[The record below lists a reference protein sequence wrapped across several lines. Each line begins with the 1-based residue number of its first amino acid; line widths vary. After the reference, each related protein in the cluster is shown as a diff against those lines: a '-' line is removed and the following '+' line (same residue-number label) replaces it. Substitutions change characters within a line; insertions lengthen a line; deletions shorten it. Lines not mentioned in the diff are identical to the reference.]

1 MFEPNFNDL
10 DAVFFQKKHH
20 RRIQRVRITLK
31 AVLLWVKV
39 FYFGLGDFLRAKK
52 FLTRPPSVISI
63 GTNKCAKQRAQHN
76 KTKNVA
82 CDALMKL
89 QI

>member
-1 MFEPNFNDL
+1 MV
-10 DAVFFQKKHH
+10 AVGSWSKILPSQVK
-20 RRIQRVRITLK
+20 
-31 AVLLWVKV
+31 LL
-39 FYFGLGDFLRAKK
+39 
-52 FLTRPPSVISI
+52 ISI

-76 KTKNVA
+76 KTKNAA

>member
-52 FLTRPPSVISI
+52 FLTRPPSVVLLESILEQFFSVLIIS
-63 GTNKCAKQRAQHN
+63 
-76 KTKNVA
+76 VF
-82 CDALMKL
+82 LVYF
-89 QI
+89 

>member
-1 MFEPNFNDL
+1 M
-10 DAVFFQKKHH
+10 
-20 RRIQRVRITLK
+20 RRACEVADPGTPPVYGTGWTNHSWADRFKTEVKSSQVK
-31 AVLLWVKV
+31 LL
-39 FYFGLGDFLRAKK
+39 
-52 FLTRPPSVISI
+52 ISI

-76 KTKNVA
+76 KTKNAA

>member
-1 MFEPNFNDL
+1 MIRIPL
-10 DAVFFQKKHH
+10 ADAHLLRCCLFSQ
-20 RRIQRVRITLK
+20 LK
-31 AVLLWVKV
+31 ISKIRFRPYKQVKSSQVKLL
-39 FYFGLGDFLRAKK
+39 
-52 FLTRPPSVISI
+52 ISI

-76 KTKNVA
+76 KTKNAA